1 MILPDHLPF
10 IIMPEFK
17 YIARNAS
24 GQKVEGTLNA
34 GNEAEAIA
42 SITSGGLFPVEVK
55 SVVSAAVSERIGRV
69 SAQRMSAFYS
79 QLADL
84 LRGGVPLLRS
94 LWILQEQSSNANLKS
109 VLDKIYRRVEEGE
122 TLAEA
127 MMRYPIVFGEMA
139 IQMVRAGTEGG
150 FLEESLEHVAHFTES
165 QDDLKNRVTGAAAY
179 PVVLSIF
186 MTLIVIV
193 VLAYFVPKFDE
204 LFVELREQGNLPI
217 LTEVM
222 LAIGKSLQYVIP
234 IATPLI
240 ILGIFAVLRWSK
252 KDQGRRFF
260 DRLKIRIPV
269 AGKLFEGFAVARFC
283 RVLGTLLKN
292 GVPIIKSLDIS
303 ADATGN
309 KILGD
314 TIHNATEHISSGQ
327 RLADPLAA
335 SKVFPVAVVEMI
347 SVAEES
353 NTLDSVLIDI
363 AESLEKRNWRQLDIA
378 VRFLEPMML
387 VVLGSVI
394 LVIVL
399 AIMVPIF
406 NMSSTIS

>member
-1 MILPDHLPF
+1 
-10 IIMPEFK
+10 MPEFK
-17 YIARNAS
+17 YSARNAS
-24 GQKVEGTLNA
+24 GQKVEGALNA
-34 GNEAEAIA
+34 GTEAEAIA

-55 SVVSAAVSERIGRV
+55 AVVSAAVSERIGRV
-69 SAQRMSAFYS
+69 SAQRMAAFYS

-84 LRGGVPLLRS
+84 MRGGVPLLRS
-94 LWILQEQSSNANLKS
+94 LWILQDQSSNANLKA

-127 MMRYPIVFGEMA
+127 MVRYPVVFGEMA
-139 IQMVRAGTEGG
+139 IQMVRAGSEGG
-150 FLEESLEHVAHFTES
+150 FLEESLEHVAHFTEG

-179 PVVLSIF
+179 PLVLTVF
-186 MTLIVIV
+186 MTLIVVV
-193 VLAYFVPKFDE
+193 VLTYFVPQFDD
-204 LFVELREQGNLPI
+204 LFEELRAQGNLP
-217 LTEVM
+217 LVTE
-222 LAIGKSLQYVIP
+222 LLLITGKSMQYIVPIGIP
-234 IATPLI
+234 VAFF
-240 ILGIFAVLRWSK
+240 GIFAIYRWSK
-252 KDQGRRFF
+252 KERGRRFF

-269 AGKLFEGFAVARFC
+269 VGKLFEGFAVARFC
-283 RVLGTLLKN
+283 RVLGTLLRN

-314 TIHNATEHISSGQ
+314 TIQNATEHISSGQ
-327 RLADPLAA
+327 RLAEPLGA
-335 SKVFPVAVVEMI
+335 SKVFPTSVVEMI

-353 NTLDSVLIDI
+353 NTLDTVLIGI

-387 VVLGSVI
+387 VLLGSVI

-399 AIMVPIF
+399 AIMIPIF
-406 NMSSTIS
+406 NMSSTIQ

>member
-1 MILPDHLPF
+1 
-10 IIMPEFK
+10 MPEFK
-17 YIARNAS
+17 YSARNAS
-24 GQKVEGTLNA
+24 GQKIEGVLNA
-34 GNEAEAIA
+34 AAEAEAVA
-42 SITSGGLFPVEVK
+42 SITAGGLFPVEVK
-55 SVVSAAVSERIGRV
+55 AVVASTISDRIGRV

-94 LWILQEQSSNANLKS
+94 IWILQDQSSNKNLKA

-127 MMRYPIVFGEMA
+127 MMRYPMVFGEMA

-165 QDDLKNRVTGAAAY
+165 QDDLRNRVTGAAAY
-179 PVVLSIF
+179 PMVLTVFMSLIVVVVL
-186 MTLIVIV
+186 T
-193 VLAYFVPKFDE
+193 YFVPQFDP
-204 LFVELREQGNLPI
+204 LFEDLRAQGSLPLI
-217 LTEVM
+217 TEVL
-222 LAIGKSLQYVIP
+222 LATGKSMQYLVP
-234 IATPLI
+234 IGVPLI
-240 ILGIFAVLRWSK
+240 ALGIFAVFRWSK
-252 KDQGRRFF
+252 KEQGRRFF

-283 RVLGTLLKN
+283 RVLGTLLRN

-314 TIHNATEHISSGQ
+314 TIQKATEHISSGQ
-327 RLADPLAA
+327 RLAEPLAA
-335 SKVFPVAVVEMI
+335 SKVFPTSVVEMI

-353 NTLDSVLIDI
+353 NTLDTVLIGI
-363 AESLEKRNWRQLDIA
+363 ADSLEKRNWRQLDIA
-378 VRFLEPMML
+378 VKFLEPMML

-399 AIMVPIF
+399 AIMIPIF
-406 NMSSTIS
+406 NMSSLS

>member
-1 MILPDHLPF
+1 
-10 IIMPEFK
+10 MPEFK

-24 GQKVEGTLNA
+24 GQKIEGALNA
-34 GNEAEAIA
+34 ASESEAVA

-55 SVVSAAVSERIGRV
+55 AVVSAAVSDRIGRV

-94 LWILQEQSSNANLKS
+94 IWILQEQSSNVNLKA

-127 MMRYPIVFGEMA
+127 MMRFPTIFGEMA

-179 PVVLSIF
+179 PVVLSVF
-186 MTLIVIV
+186 MTLIVII
-193 VLAYFVPKFDE
+193 VLAYFVPVFDP
-204 LFVELREQGNLPI
+204 LFEDLRAQNNLPL
-217 LTEVM
+217 LTEVL
-222 LAIGKSLQYVIP
+222 LATGKSMQYLVPIGIP
-234 IATPLI
+234 LMAV
-240 ILGIFAVLRWSK
+240 GIFLLIRWSK
-252 KDQGRRFF
+252 NEQGRRFF
-260 DRLKIRIPV
+260 DRLKIRLPF

-283 RVLGTLLKN
+283 RVLGTLLRN

-314 TIHNATEHISSGQ
+314 TIHKATERISSGQ
-327 RLADPLAA
+327 RLAEPLAA
-335 SKVFPVAVVEMI
+335 SKVFPTSVVEMI

-353 NTLDSVLIDI
+353 NTLDTVLIGI

-378 VRFLEPMML
+378 VKFFEPMML
-387 VVLGSVI
+387 VVLGSII

-399 AIMVPIF
+399 AIMIPIF
-406 NMSSTIS
+406 NMSSMSN

>member
-1 MILPDHLPF
+1 
-10 IIMPEFK
+10 MPEFK
-17 YIARNAS
+17 YSARNAT
-24 GQKVEGTLNA
+24 GQKVEGVLNA
-34 GNEAEAIA
+34 AAEAEAIA

-55 SVVSAAVSERIGRV
+55 PVVASAISDRIGRV

-94 LWILQEQSSNANLKS
+94 IWILQDQTSHANLKA
-109 VLDKIYRRVEEGE
+109 VLDKVYRRVEEGE

-127 MMRYPIVFGEMA
+127 MMRYPMVFGEMA

-179 PVVLSIF
+179 PMVLSVFMSLIVVVVL
-186 MTLIVIV
+186 T
-193 VLAYFVPKFDE
+193 YFVPQFDP
-204 LFVELREQGNLPI
+204 LFEDLRAQNNLPLI
-217 LTEVM
+217 TEV
-222 LAIGKSLQYVIP
+222 LLTTGKSMQYLVP
-234 IATPLI
+234 IGVPLI
-240 ILGIFAVLRWSK
+240 AVGIIALFRWSK
-252 KDQGRRFF
+252 KEQGRRFF
-260 DRLKIRIPV
+260 DRLKIRVPV

-283 RVLGTLLKN
+283 RVFGTLLRN
-292 GVPIIKSLDIS
+292 GVPIIKSLEIS

-314 TIHNATEHISSGQ
+314 TIQKATEHISSGQ
-327 RLADPLAA
+327 RLAEPLAA
-335 SKVFPVAVVEMI
+335 SKVFPTSVVEMI

-353 NTLDSVLIDI
+353 NTLDTVLIGI
-363 AESLEKRNWRQLDIA
+363 ADSLEKRNWRQLDIA
-378 VRFLEPMML
+378 VKFLEPMML
-387 VVLGSVI
+387 VVLGSMI

-399 AIMVPIF
+399 AIMIPIF
-406 NMSSTIS
+406 NMGTLT

>member
-1 MILPDHLPF
+1 
-10 IIMPEFK
+10 MPEFK
-17 YIARNAS
+17 YSARNTS

-34 GNEAEAIA
+34 GSEAEAIA

-55 SVVSAAVSERIGRV
+55 AVVSAAISDRIGRV

-94 LWILQEQSSNANLKS
+94 IWILQDQSSNANLKA
-109 VLDKIYRRVEEGE
+109 VLDKVYRRVEEGE
-122 TLAEA
+122 TMAEA
-127 MMRYPIVFGEMA
+127 MMRFPTVFGEMA

-179 PVVLSIF
+179 PLVLSVF
-186 MTLIVIV
+186 MSLIVIV
-193 VLAYFVPKFDE
+193 VLTYFVPQFDP
-204 LFVELREQGNLPI
+204 LFEDLRAQNSLPVI
-217 LTEVM
+217 TEV
-222 LAIGKSLQYVIP
+222 LLVTGKSMQYLVP
-234 IATPLI
+234 VGVPFTV
-240 ILGIFAVLRWSK
+240 LGIFLLFRWSK

-260 DRLKIRIPV
+260 DRLKIRMPV

-283 RVLGTLLKN
+283 RVLGTLLRN

-314 TIHNATEHISSGQ
+314 TIQKATEHISSGQ
-327 RLADPLAA
+327 RLAEPLAA
-335 SKVFPVAVVEMI
+335 SKVFPTSVVEMI

-353 NTLDSVLIDI
+353 NTLDTVLVGI

-378 VRFLEPMML
+378 VKFLEPMML
-387 VVLGSVI
+387 VVLGSII

-399 AIMVPIF
+399 AIMIPIF
-406 NMSSTIS
+406 NMSSLN

>member
-1 MILPDHLPF
+1 
-10 IIMPEFK
+10 MPEFK
-17 YIARNAS
+17 YSARNAS
-24 GQKVEGTLNA
+24 GQKVEGALNA
-34 GNEAEAIA
+34 GTEAEAIA

-55 SVVSAAVSERIGRV
+55 AVVSAAVSERIGRV
-69 SAQRMSAFYS
+69 SAQRMAAFYS

-84 LRGGVPLLRS
+84 MRGGVPLLRS
-94 LWILQEQSSNANLKS
+94 LWILQDQSSNANLKA

-127 MMRYPIVFGEMA
+127 MVRYPVVFGEMA
-139 IQMVRAGTEGG
+139 IQMVRAGSEGG
-150 FLEESLEHVAHFTES
+150 FLEESLEHVAHFTEG

-179 PVVLSIF
+179 PLVLTVF
-186 MTLIVIV
+186 MTLIVVV
-193 VLAYFVPKFDE
+193 VLTYFVPQFDD
-204 LFVELREQGNLPI
+204 LFEELRAQGNLP
-217 LTEVM
+217 LVTE
-222 LAIGKSLQYVIP
+222 LLLITGKSMQYIVPIGIP
-234 IATPLI
+234 VAFF
-240 ILGIFAVLRWSK
+240 GIFAIYRWSK
-252 KDQGRRFF
+252 KERGRRFF

-269 AGKLFEGFAVARFC
+269 VGKLFEGFAVARFC
-283 RVLGTLLKN
+283 RVLGTLLRN

-314 TIHNATEHISSGQ
+314 TIQNATEHISSGQ
-327 RLADPLAA
+327 RLAEPLGA
-335 SKVFPVAVVEMI
+335 SKVFPTSVVEMI

-353 NTLDSVLIDI
+353 NTLDTVLIGI

-387 VVLGSVI
+387 VLLGSII

-399 AIMVPIF
+399 AIMIPIF
-406 NMSSTIS
+406 NMSSTIQS